1 VPRTSRCRRA
11 GDGPATRASESP
23 RANRAGCCERATDE
37 LRRKRHSTSSRGRE
51 RATPGVANASSG
63 HAADE
68 LRGQAALGGHGHTT
82 PRPGAGRDGRWPSQG
97 RGQASRAPR
106 AGAAPGTPR
115 RTPKGVGGRAGA
127 APRRAR
133 GRAAEARPRDVGG
146 AGDAGGAPA
155 SCGRGREAARRLGP
169 GRPRAGE
176 PPWLRA
182 RPSRGRGGHA
192 TPGRASQTDAME
204 EGEGVGASAQGP
216 RHHGRAPEAG
226 EAGGR
231 AAHRHA
237 ATSAAPSAPW

>member
-1 VPRTSRCRRA
+1 MQEALYVEQGPRTRHA
-11 GDGPATRASESP
+11 G
-23 RANRAGCCERATDE
+23 
-37 LRRKRHSTSSRGRE
+37 GRE
-51 RATPGVANASSG
+51 RAANASSG
-63 HAADE
+63 HAVDE
-68 LRGQAALGGHGHTT
+68 LRGQAAPDGHGHAT

-97 RGQASRAPR
+97 SGQASRASR

-115 RTPKGVGGRAGA
+115 RHAEGSGRARRGRATAGSRASRRGQGWGRRGRRGRRGRAGEL
-127 APRRAR
+127 RT
-133 GRAAEARPRDVGG
+133 
-146 AGDAGGAPA
+146 

-192 TPGRASQTDAME
+192 APGRASQTDAME

-226 EAGGR
+226 EAGER
-231 AAHRHA
+231 AARRHA